1 LNYET
6 FFASGRY
13 DIDDWNGNGVLEARI
28 ADVYVRATDG
38 SLLSNDGLIHVF
50 IEDVPE
56 APNTPT
62 FSLYINKINESVPGA
77 ASTADALIARFE
89 LSDPDGSVPELF
101 FTSNPNN
108 WFKIVGN
115 EVRVNDGV
123 NFTSAWNRA
132 NGMVHD
138 DDRDGLM
145 ESFAATISVAVRD
158 STRTPEGVL
167 VPKESASVSFG
178 LLIEDVNEKPNPIY
192 VEAQNFFPETQG
204 EETHS
209 DKLIARFST
218 SDPDGPP
225 AQLYIRGGNDMSWFT
240 TIGGH
245 IAFAPGVNF
254 TAGWLHTYLGSYG
267 TDAGYYYDN
276 NGNGLLEAR
285 VATLTVYSKDARGQ
299 ESGDFTYKVFIED
312 SNEAPTITT
321 TSLSVR
327 EDILGFGEGVVGT
340 LASTD
345 PDPSGVF
352 RNPTLAI
359 VGGAPAGLFSLS
371 GNNLMLQG
379 ALNYEATP
387 AYNLT
392 VSITDGGGL
401 SSTRNV
407 TVNVDDVN
415 EAAEPYLVDGRW
427 SARSATYYFTPNDP
441 DDASGFVVTGAGSDN
456 GNWQVSA
463 GYDAASNRI
472 WIRAYDPW
480 VEYNQYSYGTLS
492 ATVTDRYGGGVSKTF
507 SYYAHVDGPETGP
520 EGHIPPI
527 VIDLDGDGIELVSL
541 AASTIKYDMDRDGLK
556 DRTGWVAADDG
567 FLVLDR
573 NGNGIIDDAGEF
585 SFKNDLTGAVS
596 DLEGLRAFDSNGDGL
611 FGSADRRFAEFR
623 IWQDKNQDGISQAT
637 ELSTL
642 LERNIRSIRLELDET
657 GAVPDGATDN
667 VIFATSEFTR
677 ANGTTGD
684 IGDVFLAFESAADAD
699 SKGKLKKGKK
709 VKFAGIDPTQSLP
722 EKLKKKVMQAV
733 LPLGVTTGTST
744 NAASV
749 SAQAAAASN
758 PASETA
764 PIDLPLTNRNPAA
777 GASQPG
783 GRADNA
789 TETPA

>member
-1 LNYET
+1 
-6 FFASGRY
+6 
-13 DIDDWNGNGVLEARI
+13 
-28 ADVYVRATDG
+28 
-38 SLLSNDGLIHVF
+38 
-50 IEDVPE
+50 
-56 APNTPT
+56 
-62 FSLYINKINESVPGA
+62 
-77 ASTADALIARFE
+77 
-89 LSDPDGSVPELF
+89 
-101 FTSNPNN
+101 
-108 WFKIVGN
+108 
-115 EVRVNDGV
+115 
-123 NFTSAWNRA
+123 
-132 NGMVHD
+132 
-138 DDRDGLM
+138 
-145 ESFAATISVAVRD
+145 
-158 STRTPEGVL
+158 
-167 VPKESASVSFG
+167 
-178 LLIEDVNEKPNPIY
+178 
-192 VEAQNFFPETQG
+192 
-204 EETHS
+204 
-209 DKLIARFST
+209 
-218 SDPDGPP
+218 
-225 AQLYIRGGNDMSWFT
+225 
-240 TIGGH
+240 
-245 IAFAPGVNF
+245 
-254 TAGWLHTYLGSYG
+254 
-267 TDAGYYYDN
+267 
-276 NGNGLLEAR
+276 
-285 VATLTVYSKDARGQ
+285 
-299 ESGDFTYKVFIED
+299 
-312 SNEAPTITT
+312 
-321 TSLSVR
+321 LSVR

-359 VGGAPAGLFSLS
+359 VGGAPAGLFSFS

-456 GNWQVSA
+456 GKWQVSA

-480 VEYNQYSYGTLS
+480 VDYNQYSYGTLS

-764 PIDLPLTNRNPAA
+764 PIDLPLSNRNPAA

-789 TETPA
+789 TETPASPSPLPVSGSATGANAGTSQALPAQSLASITAAAPPPATPDAISAAARLLSQPAPVSLNVAQLAPSAQAGGPATTAAPGWSAANPLADTRADRLIAAMAAFQGGEGVGTMSNTALATPATLVAQLAPAI